1 MSSGP
6 WSSELPR
13 MRETGSGGFRPS
25 PTTGSCCA
33 ARSRTCAMPS
43 TARQAP
49 SSEACSSASSP
60 AERHGR
66 TSTSPPPAGTRT
78 PSGPPCCAV
87 QAAREPDCASRW
99 RNSCRESA
107 LREQM
112 AILETINSPADLRRL
127 DQTQLAQL
135 AEEVRAFLV
144 EQTSRT
150 GGHLSPNLGVV
161 ELTFALHRVFDS
173 PKDAIVWD
181 TGHQAYVHKIVT
193 GRAKGFEK
201 LRQADGL
208 SGYPSRKESEHD
220 FVENSHASTSLSY
233 ALGIAEARLRKKVG
247 GHVVAVIGDGAL
259 TGGMAYEALNQ
270 IAHLQPPN
278 LVIVINDN
286 GRSYA
291 PTVGGLARHLS
302 QLRIDPRYERIKDEI
317 SRLLRDLPL
326 VGSTADQAAYR
337 VKAGLKQLLQP
348 STSFESLGIKY
359 AGFVDGHDEPAL
371 EEVLSRAKKLREP
384 VVVHVVTEKGH
395 GYGPAVDDEVDKLHG
410 VPAFDPLT
418 GRPRSTELKYTDV
431 FGEALMT
438 TATRRPEVCAIT
450 AAMASSTGLL
460 NFAKE
465 FPDRFFDVGICEQH
479 AVTFAAGLAL
489 AGMHPVVCIY
499 STFLARAFD
508 QTLMDVA
515 MHKLPVVF
523 VIDRAGVTGPD
534 GSSHHGI
541 FDLSYLRLI
550 PNMKIAA
557 PADATELCALL
568 ETALASDGP
577 MAIRYPSGPVPS
589 TPDLPV
595 APLPVGRWEELRKG
609 SDAVIFAVGR
619 MVGVAKEAAER
630 LEMQGVSC
638 TVVNARWVKPG
649 DPRLTGW
656 ASKHPGVV
664 TVEDNVGAG
673 GFGGAVLET
682 LAPHG
687 LAGRVRTLAL
697 PDQFLPQ
704 GKASDILKDC

>member
-1 MSSGP
+1 VG
-6 WSSELPR
+6 
-13 MRETGSGGFRPS
+13 
-25 PTTGSCCA
+25 
-33 ARSRTCAMPS
+33 
-43 TARQAP
+43 
-49 SSEACSSASSP
+49 
-60 AERHGR
+60 
-66 TSTSPPPAGTRT
+66 
-78 PSGPPCCAV
+78 
-87 QAAREPDCASRW
+87 
-99 RNSCRESA
+99 
-107 LREQM
+107 
-112 AILETINSPADLRRL
+112 ILQTINSPADLRAL
-127 DQTQLAQL
+127 DQAHLLQLAD
-135 AEEVRAFLV
+135 EVRAFLV
-144 EQTSRT
+144 EQTSKT

-161 ELTFALHRVFDS
+161 ELTFALHRVFES

-193 GRAKGFEK
+193 GRSKDFPG
-201 LRQADGL
+201 LRQAGGL
-208 SGYPSRKESEHD
+208 SGYPSRQESNHD
-220 FVENSHASTSLSY
+220 LVENSHASTSLSY
-233 ALGIAEARLRKKVG
+233 ALGIAEARLRKRIN

-302 QLRIDPRYERIKDEI
+302 QLRVDPRYERIKDDI

-337 VKAGLKQLLQP
+337 VKESLKQLLQP
-348 STSFESLGIKY
+348 STIFESLGIKY
-359 AGFVDGHDEPAL
+359 AGLVDGHDEVAL

-384 VVVHVVTEKGH
+384 VIVHVVTEKGH
-395 GYGPAVDDEVDKLHG
+395 GYGPAVDDEIDKLHG
-410 VPAFDPLT
+410 VSAFDPLT
-418 GRPRSTELKYTDV
+418 GRPRSTELTYTDV

-438 TATRRPEVCAIT
+438 AAAKRPEVCAIT

-479 AVTFAAGLAL
+479 AVTFAAGLAM

-508 QTLMDVA
+508 QTIMDVA
-515 MHKLPVVF
+515 LHKLPVVF

-550 PNMKIAA
+550 PNLKVAA

-568 ETALASDGP
+568 ETALATDGP
-577 MAIRYPSGPVPS
+577 VAIRYPKGPVPA

-595 APLPVGRWEELRKG
+595 EPLPVGRWEELRKG
-609 SDAVIFAVGR
+609 SDAVVFAVGR
-619 MVGVAKEAAER
+619 MVEVAKEAAER
-630 LEMQGVSC
+630 LEMQNVSC
-638 TVVNARWVKPG
+638 AVVNARWIKPV
-649 DPRLTGW
+649 DPRIADW
-656 ASKHPGVV
+656 ARSHPVVV
-664 TVEDNVGAG
+664 TVEDNVGTG
-673 GFGGAVLET
+673 GFGGAVLEA

-687 LAGRVRTLAL
+687 LAGKVRMLAL

-704 GKASDILKDC
+704 GKASDILRDNGLDAAGSPKSVFEAVKRRVPTERKDL

>member
-1 MSSGP
+1 M
-6 WSSELPR
+6 E
-13 MRETGSGGFRPS
+13 
-25 PTTGSCCA
+25 
-33 ARSRTCAMPS
+33 
-43 TARQAP
+43 
-49 SSEACSSASSP
+49 
-60 AERHGR
+60 
-66 TSTSPPPAGTRT
+66 
-78 PSGPPCCAV
+78 
-87 QAAREPDCASRW
+87 
-99 RNSCRESA
+99 
-107 LREQM
+107 
-112 AILETINSPADLRRL
+112 ILETIESPADLRRL
-127 DQTQLAQL
+127 DQAQL
-135 AEEVRAFLV
+135 TKLADEVRAFLV
-144 EQTSRT
+144 EQTSRS

-161 ELTFALHRVFDS
+161 ELTFALHRVFNS
-173 PKDAIVWD
+173 PTDAIVWD
-181 TGHQAYVHKIVT
+181 TGHQAYVHKIIT
-193 GRAKGFEK
+193 GRAKDFAR
-201 LRQADGL
+201 LRQAGGL

-233 ALGIAEARLRKKVG
+233 ALGIAEARLRKRVG

-302 QLRIDPRYERIKDEI
+302 QLRVDPRYERIKEDI

-337 VKAGLKQLLQP
+337 VKEGLKQLLQP
-348 STSFESLGIKY
+348 STIFETLGIKY
-359 AGFVDGHDEPAL
+359 AGLVDGHDEPAL
-371 EEVLSRAKKLREP
+371 EEVLSRSKRLREP

-410 VPAFDPLT
+410 VSAFDPLT
-418 GRPRSTELKYTDV
+418 GRPRSTELTYTDV

-438 TATRRPEVCAIT
+438 AATKRPEVCAIT

-460 NFAKE
+460 SFAKE

-508 QTLMDVA
+508 QTIMDVA
-515 MHKLPVVF
+515 LHKLPVVF
-523 VIDRAGVTGPD
+523 IIDRAGVTGPD
-534 GSSHHGI
+534 GSSHHGA
-541 FDLSYLRLI
+541 FDLSFLRLI
-550 PNMKIAA
+550 PNLKVAA

-577 MAIRYPSGPVPS
+577 IAIRYPKGPVPS

-595 APLPVGRWEELRKG
+595 EPLPIGRWEELRKG

-619 MVGVAKEAAER
+619 MVEVAKEAAER
-630 LEMQGVSC
+630 LQIQNISC
-638 TVVNARWVKPG
+638 AVVNARWIKPV
-649 DPRLTGW
+649 DPRIVDW
-656 ASKHPGVV
+656 ARSHPVVV
-664 TVEDNVGAG
+664 TVEDNVGTG
-673 GFGGAVLET
+673 GFGGAVLEA

-687 LAGRVRTLAL
+687 LAGRVRLLAL
-697 PDQFLPQ
+697 PDEFLPQ
-704 GKASDILKDC
+704 GRASDILKEHGLDAAGVAGSVYEAIQGKVRTQS

>member
-1 MSSGP
+1 VG
-6 WSSELPR
+6 
-13 MRETGSGGFRPS
+13 
-25 PTTGSCCA
+25 
-33 ARSRTCAMPS
+33 
-43 TARQAP
+43 
-49 SSEACSSASSP
+49 
-60 AERHGR
+60 
-66 TSTSPPPAGTRT
+66 
-78 PSGPPCCAV
+78 
-87 QAAREPDCASRW
+87 
-99 RNSCRESA
+99 
-107 LREQM
+107 
-112 AILETINSPADLRRL
+112 ILETIQSPADLRAL
-127 DQTQLAQL
+127 DQPRLAQL

-144 EQTSRT
+144 EQTSRS

-181 TGHQAYVHKIVT
+181 TGHQAYVHKLVT
-193 GRAKGFEK
+193 GRAKDFTT
-201 LRQADGL
+201 LRQGGGL

-233 ALGIAEARLRKKVG
+233 ALGIAEARLRKKVDG
-247 GHVVAVIGDGAL
+247 FVVAIIGDGAL

-270 IAHLQPPN
+270 IAHLMPPN
-278 LVIVINDN
+278 LIIVINDN

-302 QLRIDPRYERIKDEI
+302 QLRVDPRYERIKDEI
-317 SRLLRDLPL
+317 SHLLRELPL

-337 VKAGLKQLLQP
+337 VKEGLKQLLQP
-348 STSFESLGIKY
+348 STIFESLGIKY
-359 AGFVDGHDEPAL
+359 AGLVDGHDEPAL

-395 GYGPAVDDEVDKLHG
+395 GYGPAVEDEIDKLHG
-410 VPAFDPLT
+410 VSAFDPLT
-418 GRPRSTELKYTDV
+418 GRPRSTELSYTDV

-438 TATRRPEVCAIT
+438 AAMRRPEVCAIT

-489 AGMHPVVCIY
+489 AGMHPVVSIY

-508 QTLMDVA
+508 QTIMDVA
-515 MHKLPVVF
+515 LHKLPVVF

-534 GSSHHGI
+534 GASHHGI

-550 PNMKIAA
+550 PNLKIAA

-568 ETALASDGP
+568 ETALATDGP
-577 MAIRYPSGPVPS
+577 VAIRYPKGPVPA

-595 APLPVGRWEELRKG
+595 EPLPIGRWEELRKG

-619 MVGVAKEAAER
+619 MVGVAVEAAER
-630 LEMQGVSC
+630 LELQGLS
-638 TVVNARWVKPG
+638 TAVVNARWIKPI
-649 DPRLTGW
+649 DPRIVDW
-656 ASKHPGVV
+656 ARLHPVV
-664 TVEDNVGAG
+664 LTVEDNVGSG

-687 LAGRVRTLAL
+687 LAGRVRNLAL
-697 PDQFLPQ
+697 PDAFLPH
-704 GKASDILKDC
+704 GKASDILKEHGLDAAGIAKAVYQAVASKERTER

>member
-1 MSSGP
+1 MG
-6 WSSELPR
+6 
-13 MRETGSGGFRPS
+13 
-25 PTTGSCCA
+25 
-33 ARSRTCAMPS
+33 
-43 TARQAP
+43 
-49 SSEACSSASSP
+49 
-60 AERHGR
+60 
-66 TSTSPPPAGTRT
+66 
-78 PSGPPCCAV
+78 
-87 QAAREPDCASRW
+87 
-99 RNSCRESA
+99 
-107 LREQM
+107 
-112 AILETINSPADLRRL
+112 ILETINSPADLRAL
-127 DQTQLAQL
+127 DQPHLSLL

-144 EQTSRT
+144 EQTSKT

-193 GRAKGFEK
+193 GRSKDFAR
-201 LRQADGL
+201 LRQAGGL
-208 SGYPSRKESEHD
+208 SGYPSRQESDHD
-220 FVENSHASTSLSY
+220 LVENSHASTSLSY
-233 ALGIAEARLRKKVG
+233 ALGIAEARLRKRIG

-302 QLRIDPRYERIKDEI
+302 QLRVDPRYERIKDEI

-337 VKAGLKQLLQP
+337 VKEGLKQLLQP
-348 STSFESLGIKY
+348 STIFESLGIKY
-359 AGFVDGHDEPAL
+359 AGLVDGHDEPAL
-371 EEVLSRAKKLREP
+371 EEVLSRAKRLREP

-395 GYGPAVDDEVDKLHG
+395 GYSPAVEDEVDKLHG
-410 VPAFDPLT
+410 VSAFDPLT
-418 GRPRSTELKYTDV
+418 GRPHSTELTYTDV

-438 TATRRPEVCAIT
+438 AAARRPEVCAIT

-479 AVTFAAGLAL
+479 AVTFAAGLAM

-508 QTLMDVA
+508 QTIMDVA
-515 MHKLPVVF
+515 LHKLPVVF

-550 PNMKIAA
+550 PNLKIAA

-577 MAIRYPSGPVPS
+577 VAIRYPRGPVPA

-595 APLPVGRWEELRKG
+595 EPLPIGRWEELRKG

-630 LEMQGVSC
+630 LDMQGVSC
-638 TVVNARWVKPG
+638 AVVNARWVKPV
-649 DPRLTGW
+649 DPRITDW
-656 ASKHPGVV
+656 ARRHPVVV

-697 PDQFLPQ
+697 PDRFLPQ
-704 GKASDILKDC
+704 GKASDILKENGLDAAGIAKSVFEAVKERVATEVSEL

>member
-1 MSSGP
+1 MS
-6 WSSELPR
+6 
-13 MRETGSGGFRPS
+13 
-25 PTTGSCCA
+25 
-33 ARSRTCAMPS
+33 
-43 TARQAP
+43 
-49 SSEACSSASSP
+49 
-60 AERHGR
+60 
-66 TSTSPPPAGTRT
+66 
-78 PSGPPCCAV
+78 
-87 QAAREPDCASRW
+87 
-99 RNSCRESA
+99 
-107 LREQM
+107 
-112 AILETINSPADLRRL
+112 ILETINSPADLREL
-127 DQTQLAQL
+127 DQPHLAELAQ
-135 AEEVRAFLV
+135 EVRAFLV
-144 EQTSRT
+144 EQTSKT

-193 GRAKGFEK
+193 GRSKDFAK
-201 LRQADGL
+201 LRQAGGL
-208 SGYPSRKESEHD
+208 SGYPSRQESDHD
-220 FVENSHASTSLSY
+220 LVENSHASTSLSY
-233 ALGIAEARLRKKVG
+233 ALGIAEARLRKHID
-247 GHVVAVIGDGAL
+247 GHVVAIIGDGAL

-302 QLRIDPRYERIKDEI
+302 QLRVDPRYERIKDDI
-317 SRLLRDLPL
+317 SKLLRDLPL

-337 VKAGLKQLLQP
+337 VKEGLKQLLQP
-348 STSFESLGIKY
+348 STMFESLGIKY
-359 AGFVDGHDEPAL
+359 AGIVNGHDEAAL
-371 EEVLSRAKKLREP
+371 EVTLSRAKQLREP

-395 GYGPAVDDEVDKLHG
+395 GYGPAVEDEVDKLHG
-410 VPAFDPLT
+410 VSAFDPLT
-418 GRPRSTELKYTDV
+418 GRPRSTEVSYTDV

-438 TATRRPEVCAIT
+438 AAARRPEVCAIT

-479 AVTFAAGLAL
+479 AVTFAAGLAM

-550 PNMKIAA
+550 PNLKIAA

-568 ETALASDGP
+568 ETALATDGP
-577 MAIRYPSGPVPS
+577 VAIRYPKGPVPA

-595 APLPVGRWEELRKG
+595 EPLPVGRWEELRKG
-609 SDAVIFAVGR
+609 GDAVIFAVGR
-619 MVGVAKEAAER
+619 MVEVAQEAAER

-638 TVVNARWVKPG
+638 AVVNARWVKPV
-649 DPRLTGW
+649 DPRITDW
-656 ASKHPGVV
+656 ARSHPVV
-664 TVEDNVGAG
+664 ITVEDNVGTG
-673 GFGGAVLET
+673 GFGGAVLEA

-687 LAGRVRTLAL
+687 LAGHVRTLAL

-704 GKASDILKDC
+704 GRASDILKEHGLDAAGVAKSVFEAVKGTVSKEAREA

>member
-1 MSSGP
+1 MG
-6 WSSELPR
+6 
-13 MRETGSGGFRPS
+13 
-25 PTTGSCCA
+25 
-33 ARSRTCAMPS
+33 
-43 TARQAP
+43 
-49 SSEACSSASSP
+49 
-60 AERHGR
+60 
-66 TSTSPPPAGTRT
+66 
-78 PSGPPCCAV
+78 
-87 QAAREPDCASRW
+87 
-99 RNSCRESA
+99 
-107 LREQM
+107 
-112 AILETINSPADLRRL
+112 ILETIESPADLRRL
-127 DQTQLAQL
+127 DQAHLTQLAD
-135 AEEVRAFLV
+135 EVRAFLV
-144 EQTSRT
+144 EQTSRS

-193 GRAKGFEK
+193 GRARDFAR
-201 LRQADGL
+201 LRQAGGL

-233 ALGIAEARLRKKVG
+233 ALGIAEARLRKGVG

-278 LVIVINDN
+278 LIIVINDN

-302 QLRIDPRYERIKDEI
+302 QLRVDPRYERIKEDI

-337 VKAGLKQLLQP
+337 VKESLKQLLQP
-348 STSFESLGIKY
+348 STIFESLGIKY

-371 EEVLSRAKKLREP
+371 EEVLSRSKRLRAP

-395 GYGPAVDDEVDKLHG
+395 GYRPAVDDEVDKLHG
-410 VPAFDPLT
+410 VGAFDPLT
-418 GRPRSTELKYTDV
+418 GRPRSTELTYTDV

-438 TATRRPEVCAIT
+438 AAMSRPEVCAIT

-489 AGMHPVVCIY
+489 GGMHPVVCIY
-499 STFLARAFD
+499 STFMARAFD

-515 MHKLPVVF
+515 LHKLPVVF

-534 GSSHHGI
+534 GSSHHGV
-541 FDLSYLRLI
+541 FDLSFLRMI
-550 PNMKIAA
+550 PNMKVAA

-577 MAIRYPSGPVPS
+577 IAIRFPKGPVPA

-595 APLPVGRWEELRKG
+595 EPLPIGRWEELRKG

-619 MVGVAKEAAER
+619 MVEVAKEAAER
-630 LEMQGVSC
+630 LEVQKISC
-638 TVVNARWVKPG
+638 AVVNARWIKPV
-649 DPRLTGW
+649 DPRIVDW
-656 ASKHPGVV
+656 ARSHPVVV
-664 TVEDNVGAG
+664 TVEDNVGTG
-673 GFGGAVLET
+673 GFGGAVLEA

-687 LAGRVRTLAL
+687 LAGRVRLLAL
-697 PDQFLPQ
+697 PDEFLPQ
-704 GKASDILKDC
+704 GKASEILKEHGLDSAGVAKAVYEAVKGNVRTQT

>member
-1 MSSGP
+1 
-6 WSSELPR
+6 
-13 MRETGSGGFRPS
+13 
-25 PTTGSCCA
+25 
-33 ARSRTCAMPS
+33 
-43 TARQAP
+43 
-49 SSEACSSASSP
+49 
-60 AERHGR
+60 
-66 TSTSPPPAGTRT
+66 
-78 PSGPPCCAV
+78 V
-87 QAAREPDCASRW
+87 
-99 RNSCRESA
+99 
-107 LREQM
+107 
-112 AILETINSPADLRRL
+112 
-127 DQTQLAQL
+127 
-135 AEEVRAFLV
+135 
-144 EQTSRT
+144 
-150 GGHLSPNLGVV
+150 
-161 ELTFALHRVFDS
+161 
-173 PKDAIVWD
+173 
-181 TGHQAYVHKIVT
+181 
-193 GRAKGFEK
+193 
-201 LRQADGL
+201 
-208 SGYPSRKESEHD
+208 
-220 FVENSHASTSLSY
+220 
-233 ALGIAEARLRKKVG
+233 
-247 GHVVAVIGDGAL
+247 
-259 TGGMAYEALNQ
+259 
-270 IAHLQPPN
+270 
-278 LVIVINDN
+278 
-286 GRSYA
+286 
-291 PTVGGLARHLS
+291 
-302 QLRIDPRYERIKDEI
+302 DPRYERIKDDI

-337 VKAGLKQLLQP
+337 VKEGLKQLLQP
-348 STSFESLGIKY
+348 STIFESLGIKY
-359 AGFVDGHDEPAL
+359 AGIVDGHDEPAL

-384 VVVHVVTEKGH
+384 VVVHVITEKGH
-395 GYGPAVDDEVDKLHG
+395 GYGPAVDDEIDKLHG

-438 TATRRPEVCAIT
+438 TAARRPEVCAIT

-577 MAIRYPSGPVPS
+577 MAIRYPSGPAPS

-595 APLPVGRWEELRKG
+595 EPLPVGRWEELRKG

-619 MVGVAKEAAER
+619 MVGVAKEAADR
-630 LEMQGVSC
+630 LEIQGVFC
-638 TVVNARWVKPG
+638 TVVNARWVKPV
-649 DPRLTGW
+649 DPRITEW
-656 ASKHPGVV
+656 ARRHPVVV

-687 LAGRVRTLAL
+687 LAGRVRTIAL
-697 PDQFLPQ
+697 PDRFLPM
-704 GKASDILKDC
+704 GKASDILRENGLDAAGVAKTVFEAVKGKVAREL

>member
-1 MSSGP
+1 M
-6 WSSELPR
+6 
-13 MRETGSGGFRPS
+13 
-25 PTTGSCCA
+25 
-33 ARSRTCAMPS
+33 
-43 TARQAP
+43 
-49 SSEACSSASSP
+49 
-60 AERHGR
+60 
-66 TSTSPPPAGTRT
+66 
-78 PSGPPCCAV
+78 
-87 QAAREPDCASRW
+87 
-99 RNSCRESA
+99 A
-107 LREQM
+107 LL
-112 AILETINSPADLRRL
+112 ADINSPSDLKRL
-127 DQTQLAQL
+127 NQQQLTQLA
-135 AEEVRAFLV
+135 AEVRAFLV
-144 EQTSRT
+144 EHIAKT

-181 TGHQAYVHKIVT
+181 TGHQADVHKMVT
-193 GRAKGFEK
+193 GRTADVAT
-201 LRQADGL
+201 LRQQGGL
-208 SGYPSRKESEHD
+208 SGYPSRNESKHD
-220 FVENSHASTSLSY
+220 VIENSHASTSLSY
-233 ALGIAEARLRKKVG
+233 ALGLAEARLRRREPGFVI
-247 GHVVAVIGDGAL
+247 AVIGDGAL

-278 LVIVINDN
+278 LIIVINDN

-302 QLRIDPRYERIKDEI
+302 QLRVDPRYESIKDEI

-337 VKAGLKQLLQP
+337 VKEGLKQLLQP
-348 STSFESLGIKY
+348 STVFESLGIKY
-359 AGFVDGHDEPAL
+359 AGLVDGHDEPAL
-371 EEVLSRAKKLREP
+371 EEVLTRAKKLREP

-395 GYGPAVDDEVDKLHG
+395 GFGPAVDDDVDKLHG
-410 VPAFDPLT
+410 VSAFDPLT
-418 GRPRSTELKYTDV
+418 GRPRSTEVTYTDV

-438 TATRRPEVCAIT
+438 AAARRPEVCAIT

-479 AVTFAAGLAL
+479 AVTFAAGLAM

-508 QTLMDVA
+508 QTIMDVA
-515 MHKLPVVF
+515 LHKLPVVF

-534 GSSHHGI
+534 GASHHGI

-550 PNMKIAA
+550 PNLKIAA
-557 PADATELCALL
+557 PKDATELCALL
-568 ETALASDGP
+568 ETALATDGP
-577 MAIRYPSGPVPS
+577 VAIRYPKGPVPA

-595 APLPVGRWEELRKG
+595 EPLPVGRWEEIRKG

-619 MVGVAKEAAER
+619 MVEVASEAASR
-630 LEMQGVSC
+630 LEMQGLSC
-638 TVVNARWVKPG
+638 GVVNARWIKPV
-649 DPRLTGW
+649 DPRIADW
-656 ASKHPGVV
+656 ARGHPIVL

-673 GFGGAVLET
+673 GFGSAVLEA

-697 PDQFLPQ
+697 PDAFLLQ
-704 GKASDILKDC
+704 GQASASLKEHGLDAAGIAKAVYAAVAVKKGTET

>member
-1 MSSGP
+1 MG
-6 WSSELPR
+6 
-13 MRETGSGGFRPS
+13 
-25 PTTGSCCA
+25 
-33 ARSRTCAMPS
+33 
-43 TARQAP
+43 
-49 SSEACSSASSP
+49 
-60 AERHGR
+60 
-66 TSTSPPPAGTRT
+66 
-78 PSGPPCCAV
+78 
-87 QAAREPDCASRW
+87 
-99 RNSCRESA
+99 
-107 LREQM
+107 
-112 AILETINSPADLRRL
+112 ILETIESPADLRRL
-127 DQTQLAQL
+127 DQAHLTQL

-144 EQTSRT
+144 EQTSRS

-193 GRAKGFEK
+193 GRAKDFPT
-201 LRQADGL
+201 LRQAGGL
-208 SGYPSRKESEHD
+208 SGYPSRKESVHD
-220 FVENSHASTSLSY
+220 LVENSHASTSLSY
-233 ALGIAEARLRKKVG
+233 ALGIAEARLRKGIG

-278 LVIVINDN
+278 LIIVINDN

-302 QLRIDPRYERIKDEI
+302 QLRVDPRYERIKEDI

-337 VKAGLKQLLQP
+337 VKEGLKQLLQP
-348 STSFESLGIKY
+348 STIFETLGIKY
-359 AGFVDGHDEPAL
+359 AGYVDGHDEPAL
-371 EEVLSRAKKLREP
+371 EEVLSRAKRLRAP

-395 GYGPAVDDEVDKLHG
+395 GYGPAVEDEVDKLHG
-410 VPAFDPLT
+410 VSAFDPLT
-418 GRPRSTELKYTDV
+418 GRPRSTELTYTDV

-438 TATRRPEVCAIT
+438 AATRRPEVCAIT

-479 AVTFAAGLAL
+479 AVTFAAGLAM

-508 QTLMDVA
+508 QTIMDVA
-515 MHKLPVVF
+515 LHNLPVVF

-550 PNMKIAA
+550 PNLKVAA

-577 MAIRYPSGPVPS
+577 IAIRYPKGPVPS

-595 APLPVGRWEELRKG
+595 EPLPIGRWEELRKG
-609 SDAVIFAVGR
+609 SDAVMFAVGR
-619 MVGVAKEAAER
+619 MVEVAKEAAER
-630 LEMQGVSC
+630 LEVQKISC
-638 TVVNARWVKPG
+638 AVVNARWIKPV
-649 DPRLTGW
+649 DPRIVDW
-656 ASKHPGVV
+656 ARSHPVV
-664 TVEDNVGAG
+664 ITVEDNVGTG
-673 GFGGAVLET
+673 GFGSAVLEA

-687 LAGRVRTLAL
+687 LAGRVRMLAL
-697 PDQFLPQ
+697 PDEFLPQ
-704 GKASDILKDC
+704 GKASDILKEHGLDAAGIAKAVYQAVKGGVRTQA

>member
-1 MSSGP
+1 MG
-6 WSSELPR
+6 
-13 MRETGSGGFRPS
+13 
-25 PTTGSCCA
+25 
-33 ARSRTCAMPS
+33 
-43 TARQAP
+43 
-49 SSEACSSASSP
+49 
-60 AERHGR
+60 
-66 TSTSPPPAGTRT
+66 
-78 PSGPPCCAV
+78 
-87 QAAREPDCASRW
+87 
-99 RNSCRESA
+99 
-107 LREQM
+107 
-112 AILETINSPADLRRL
+112 ILETIESPADLRKL
-127 DQTQLAQL
+127 DQAHLTKL

-144 EQTSRT
+144 EQTSRS

-193 GRAKGFEK
+193 GRSRDFAR

-233 ALGIAEARLRKKVG
+233 ALGIAEARLRKGVG
-247 GHVVAVIGDGAL
+247 GHVIAVIGDGAL

-278 LVIVINDN
+278 LIIVINDN

-302 QLRIDPRYERIKDEI
+302 QLRVDPRYERIKEDI

-337 VKAGLKQLLQP
+337 VKEGLKQLLQP
-348 STSFESLGIKY
+348 STIFESLGIKY
-359 AGFVDGHDEPAL
+359 AGIVDGHDEPAL
-371 EEVLSRAKKLREP
+371 EEVLSRSKRLRAP
-384 VVVHVVTEKGH
+384 TVVHVITEKGH

-410 VPAFDPLT
+410 VSAFDPLT
-418 GRPRSTELKYTDV
+418 GRPRSTELTYTDV

-438 TATRRPEVCAIT
+438 AATRRPEVVAIT

-499 STFLARAFD
+499 STFMARAFD
-508 QTLMDVA
+508 QTIMDVA
-515 MHKLPVVF
+515 LHKLPVVF
-523 VIDRAGVTGPD
+523 IIDRAGVTGPD
-534 GSSHHGI
+534 GSSHHGV
-541 FDLSYLRLI
+541 FDLSFLRLI
-550 PNMKIAA
+550 PNLKVAA

-577 MAIRYPSGPVPS
+577 IAIRYPKGPVPA
-589 TPDLPV
+589 TPELPV
-595 APLPVGRWEELRKG
+595 EPLPIGRWEELRKG

-619 MVGVAKEAAER
+619 MVEVAIEAAER
-630 LEMQGVSC
+630 LELQKVSC
-638 TVVNARWVKPG
+638 AVVNSRWIKPV
-649 DPRLTGW
+649 DPRIVDW
-656 ASKHPGVV
+656 ARTHPVVV

-697 PDQFLPQ
+697 PDEFLPQ
-704 GKASDILKDC
+704 GKASDILKAHGLDSAGVAKSVYEAVKGRVRTES

>member
-1 MSSGP
+1 MG
-6 WSSELPR
+6 
-13 MRETGSGGFRPS
+13 
-25 PTTGSCCA
+25 
-33 ARSRTCAMPS
+33 
-43 TARQAP
+43 
-49 SSEACSSASSP
+49 
-60 AERHGR
+60 
-66 TSTSPPPAGTRT
+66 
-78 PSGPPCCAV
+78 
-87 QAAREPDCASRW
+87 
-99 RNSCRESA
+99 
-107 LREQM
+107 
-112 AILETINSPADLRRL
+112 ILETINAPADLRRL
-127 DQTQLAQL
+127 DQPQLAQL
-135 AEEVRAFLV
+135 AQEVRAFLV

-193 GRAKGFEK
+193 GRARDFAR
-201 LRQADGL
+201 LRQAGGL
-208 SGYPSRKESEHD
+208 SGYPSRRESEHD
-220 FVENSHASTSLSY
+220 LVENSHASTSLSY
-233 ALGIAEARLRKKVG
+233 ALGIAEARLRKKTNG
-247 GHVVAVIGDGAL
+247 YVVAVIGDGAL

-278 LVIVINDN
+278 LIIVINDN

-302 QLRIDPRYERIKDEI
+302 QLRIDPRYERVKVEI
-317 SRLLRDLPL
+317 SRLLRELPL

-337 VKAGLKQLLQP
+337 VKESLKQLLQP
-348 STSFESLGIKY
+348 STVFESLGIKY
-359 AGFVDGHDEPAL
+359 AGVVDGHDEAEL
-371 EEVLSRAKKLREP
+371 EAVFSRARKLKAP

-395 GYGPAVDDEVDKLHG
+395 GYGPAVEDEIDKLHG
-410 VPAFDPLT
+410 VSAFDPLT
-418 GRPRSTELKYTDV
+418 GRPRSTDLAYTDV
-431 FGEALMT
+431 FGEALMDA
-438 TATRRPEVCAIT
+438 ATRRPEVCAIT

-479 AVTFAAGLAL
+479 AVTFAAGLAMS
-489 AGMHPVVCIY
+489 GMRPVVCIY

-508 QTLMDVA
+508 QTIMDVA
-515 MHKLPVVF
+515 LHKLPVVF

-534 GSSHHGI
+534 GSSHHGV

-550 PNMKIAA
+550 PNMKVAA

-568 ETALASDGP
+568 QTALASDGP
-577 MAIRYPSGPVPS
+577 VAIRFPKGPVPS

-595 APLPVGRWEELRKG
+595 EPLPVGRWEELRKG

-619 MVGVAKEAAER
+619 MVEVAKEAAER
-630 LEMQGVSC
+630 LALQGVEC
-638 TVVNARWVKPG
+638 TVVNSRWVKPV
-649 DPRLTGW
+649 DPRIVEW
-656 ASKHPGVV
+656 ARRHRVV
-664 TVEDNVGAG
+664 MTVEDNVGSG

-687 LAGRVRTLAL
+687 LAGRVRTIAL

-704 GKASDILKDC
+704 GKAADILRENGLDAAGVAQATYNAVKGAVTSETGRDS